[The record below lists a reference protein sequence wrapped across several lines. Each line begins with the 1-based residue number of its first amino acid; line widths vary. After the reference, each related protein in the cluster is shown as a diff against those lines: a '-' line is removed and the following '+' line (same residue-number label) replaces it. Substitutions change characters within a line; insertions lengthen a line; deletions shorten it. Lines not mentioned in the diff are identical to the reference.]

1 MRKFEHYLPE
11 ILICPVAVL
20 YAYKFILKFKDGLF
34 ITAAQCI
41 SDFFKVFIAV
51 FDISADIVLSAL

>member
-1 MRKFEHYLPE
+1 MAKKGAYYRMYQTQRMYYREMG
-11 ILICPVAVL
+11 AVSYTHL
-20 YAYKFILKFKDGLF
+20 DVYKRQ
-34 ITAAQCI
+34 AAQCI